1 MSDWTVALTLDITLP
16 MIFPGNSPRFITFF
30 TDFGVAGPYQGQM
43 RAVLAAAGVT
53 LPVVDLFAQAPVF
66 DPRAGAYLL
75 AAFATHMSEG
85 NLCVAVVDPGVG
97 GERRPLLVQTA
108 ANWYVG
114 PDNGLL
120 SQVIRREAD
129 VVIRTVDWRPA
140 RLCASFHGRDLFA
153 AVAAMICNGEPV
165 AGTPVN
171 PRELVGSDWPDDLF
185 QVVFIDHYGN
195 AFTGIRAQAVDGA
208 GELTVNGRSI
218 PRGRTFCEVPVG
230 APFWYENSNGLV
242 EIAVNQG
249 RADKELGLEIG
260 SEVALLRQE

>member
-1 MSDWTVALTLDITLP
+1 

-30 TDFGVAGPYQGQM
+30 TDFGVTGPYLGQM

-53 LPVVDLFAQAPVF
+53 LPVVDLFAHAPVF

-75 AAFATHMSEG
+75 AAFGTHMPEG

-97 GERRPLLVQTA
+97 GERRPLLVKTA

-120 SQVIRREAD
+120 SQVVRRETD
-129 VVIRTVDWRPA
+129 VQVRTVDWRPA
-140 RLCASFHGRDLFA
+140 SLSASFHGRDLFA
-153 AVAAMICNGEPV
+153 AVAAMICNGEAV
-165 AGTPVN
+165 AGAPVN
-171 PRELVGSDWPDDLF
+171 PRELVGADWPDDLY

-195 AFTGIRAQAVDGA
+195 AFTGIRALAADRA
-208 GELTVNGRSI
+208 RELTVNGRRI
-218 PRGRTFCEVPVG
+218 PWARTFCEMPVG
-230 APFWYENSNGLV
+230 EPFWYENSNGLV

-260 SEVALLRQE
+260 SEVALT